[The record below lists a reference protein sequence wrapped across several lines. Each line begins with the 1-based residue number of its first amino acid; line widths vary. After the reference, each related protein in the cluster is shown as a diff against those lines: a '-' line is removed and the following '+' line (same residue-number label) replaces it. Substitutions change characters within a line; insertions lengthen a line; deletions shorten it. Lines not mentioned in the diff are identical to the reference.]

1 MPAIGFGLAWAG
13 YTLGMWGFCLIRGYN
28 ITLAELANPVHI
40 LNWQKA
46 IQETVPQGQILPG
59 HSAAK
64 TTTTDKAGKPPPVT
78 AV

>member
-13 YTLGMWGFCLIRGYN
+13 YTLGMWGYCLVRGFD
-28 ITLAELANPVHI
+28 ITLGELANPVHI

-46 IQETVPQGQILPG
+46 TQNMVPKGQILPG
-59 HSAAK
+59 KAAPA
-64 TTTTDKAGKPPPVT
+64 TTDTKPGSKPPPVT